1 MLTLHQ
7 DQSAHEGKDSN
18 EPASK
23 ETTSNEPAKKKQSSV
38 EKHFVKSA
46 TISAEISWALN
57 LVTSKYS
64 MNSCSN
70 SVDLF
75 SVMFPDSDIAKR
87 FQCGR
92 TKAGYVAHFGLTP
105 FFSILCLT
113 SIYNNVFHIS
123 Q

>member
-1 MLTLHQ
+1 M
-7 DQSAHEGKDSN
+7 
-18 EPASK
+18 
-23 ETTSNEPAKKKQSSV
+23 

-46 TISAEISWALN
+46 TISAEICWVLN

-64 MNSCSN
+64 MNSSSN

-87 FQCGR
+87 FPCGR
-92 TKAGYVAHFGLTP
+92 TKAGYVAYFGLTP

-113 SIYNNVFHIS
+113 SIYNNVIYLNS
-123 Q
+123 NIN